1 MDTRPYVKVRS
12 NTVEKDQTLWR
23 ETKHRGERPNNT
35 VGNIFL
41 SVPYQ
46 YQPWNFKHGFAL
58 QTLLSI
64 IILCAKVSIV
74 GLQVGLSKAT
84 HFKDGRRTVF
94 LSGLLDATIPD
105 EVFQEIKNT
114 ETVMEVWA
122 AYIEHYDWEK
132 AWRPNGD
139 SKIPLR
145 NLRRTCSSYRLSVR
159 SAPMIRQSAPP
170 VRTCTLAPATTKTAT
185 TL

>member
-1 MDTRPYVKVRS
+1 MDTRPYVKA
-12 NTVEKDQTLWR
+12 
-23 ETKHRGERPNNT
+23 KHRGERPNNT

-84 HFKDGRRTVF
+84 HFKDGRRTASLVDCWMRQF
-94 LSGLLDATIPD
+94 PTTFFRKS
-105 EVFQEIKNT
+105 
-114 ETVMEVWA
+114 
-122 AYIEHYDWEK
+122 
-132 AWRPNGD
+132 
-139 SKIPLR
+139 
-145 NLRRTCSSYRLSVR
+145 RTL
-159 SAPMIRQSAPP
+159 
-170 VRTCTLAPATTKTAT
+170 
-185 TL
+185 